1 MSSSLSRT
9 CSFRYRIANRGGR
22 SEYPGISICPKPNT
36 NNHLALCQQVCFSR
50 NYSTGSRHVTSS
62 LLYKR
67 YSFPV
72 SIRFDTLV
80 QQCQMSTTKTLP
92 SPWLPSSAQLLQ
104 NHFQIAPQRQNTI
117 ISPSRFNSVSNYQ
130 CCVRMSSTLTENTS
144 NQSMADNTSKKSST
158 DSNNESEKKKSNE
171 TSGSSNIFLDN
182 LGTMF
187 LIFIGSIIGWLVR
200 SYYNGARK
208 NAVRETLIESTAHA
222 DPIELDDLR
231 IANTELTPSV
241 FYEIIQHIIDQT
253 ATITT
258 TDAEQHDRS
267 SSSVTRMT
275 YPKFVQLV
283 RTAMIKMKGE
293 AFTIQCGHVIDR
305 IVLAA
310 LIKYDNRSNDPPNT
324 VNSNTGDILDDTTTG
339 TDDNRKQTLIDK
351 IEMPIEFWLTVLSL
365 ALYSSAKERIEI
377 LHSVFHHFSLSPTA
391 ESNGPKI
398 TMSQVI
404 QLIGYLQDTCQLVP
418 DAQIIMTSH
427 KYPLQEYI
435 VGSPEQMIDHQ
446 QWDVNADENKVATS
460 DMKSLKGHNITV
472 DMLSDILS
480 SRSVCAWGECYKY
493 KSK

>member
-1 MSSSLSRT
+1 MNSSLSRS
-9 CSFRYRIANRGGR
+9 CSFRYRIANRSSSSQR
-22 SEYPGISICPKPNT
+22 PGIAICPKPNT
-36 NNHLALCQQVCFSR
+36 NHLDLRQQLCFR
-50 NYSTGSRHVTSS
+50 NYGSYHVTPS

-72 SIRFDTLV
+72 SVRLP
-80 QQCQMSTTKTLP
+80 QQCQMSTTTTTTTTLP
-92 SPWLPSSAQLLQ
+92 GPCLPSSAQLLQ
-104 NHFQIAPQRQNTI
+104 NRLQITPQRQNSI
-117 ISPSRFNSVSNYQ
+117 VNPSLFNSVSNNQ
-130 CCVRMSSTLTENTS
+130 CCVRMTSTLTDNTS
-144 NQSMADNTSKKSST
+144 NQSMADTTSKKSST
-158 DSNNESEKKKSNE
+158 DSNSDGEKKKSNE

-208 NAVRETLIESTAHA
+208 NSVRETLIESTAHA

-253 ATITT
+253 PTITT
-258 TDAEQHDRS
+258 TDAEQHDRL
-267 SSSVTRMT
+267 SSSVMRMT
-275 YPKFVQLV
+275 YPKFIQLV
-283 RTAMIKMKGE
+283 RTAMIKMNGE
-293 AFTIQCGHVIDR
+293 AFTIQCGHIIDR
-305 IVLAA
+305 LVLAA
-310 LIKYDNRSNDPPNT
+310 LIKYDKCSNDPPNT
-324 VNSNTGDILDDTTTG
+324 GSSNMDDILDGTTTG
-339 TDDNRKQTLIDK
+339 TDDKRNQTLIDK

-377 LHSVFHHFSLSPTA
+377 LHSVFHQFSLPPTT
-391 ESNGPKI
+391 ESTSPKI

-435 VGSPEQMIDHQ
+435 VGAPEQMIDHQ
-446 QWDVNADENKVATS
+446 QWDVKADENKVTTI
-460 DMKSLKGHNITV
+460 DTKSFKGHNITV